1 MNVNKMDKLLAM
13 TASSQVEEARTAAFL
28 LCKMLREQD
37 ADLSRLVS
45 QPSAQRGMT
54 SYDAYVRSVR
64 KAAQEERNSQRT
76 KKGATDPARV
86 KSEWTAWA
94 KSW

>member
-1 MNVNKMDKLLAM
+1 MDKLLAM

-28 LCKMLREQD
+28 LCKMLREQG

-45 QPSAQRGMT
+45 QPTEQREIT
-54 SYDAYVRSVR
+54 SYEAYVRSVR
-64 KAAQEERNSQRT
+64 KAAQEERNSRRT
-76 KKGATDPARV
+76 KKGAPDPVTV
-86 KSEWTAWA
+86 KSEWTTWA

>member
-28 LCKMLREQD
+28 LCKMLREQG

-45 QPSAQRGMT
+45 QPTEQRGMT
-54 SYDAYVRSVR
+54 SYEAYVRSVR
-64 KAAQEERNSQRT
+64 KAAQEERNSRRT
-76 KKGATDPARV
+76 KKGAPGPVTV

>member
-28 LCKMLREQD
+28 LCKMLREQG

-45 QPSAQRGMT
+45 QPEQRGMT

-64 KAAQEERNSQRT
+64 KAAQEERSSRRT
-76 KKGATDPARV
+76 KKSAPEPVTV
-86 KSEWTAWA
+86 KSEWTTWA